1 MTKKP
6 NAVEKLLET
15 KIRDFPTNFY
25 GSFDVGDYHVSLDFT
40 EGDQPQVLIRLR
52 REGLG
57 KNSEL
62 DMRDPDPDLTIS
74 QILDKAKELI
84 ESFVRKQ

>member
-1 MTKKP
+1 MAKKQ
-6 NAVEKLLET
+6 NAVEKLLEM

-40 EGDQPQVLIRLR
+40 EGDQPQVLIRYR

-57 KNSEL
+57 KNTEL
-62 DMRDPDPDLTIS
+62 DIRDPDPELTIS
-74 QILDKAKELI
+74 QILDKAKELF
-84 ESFVRKQ
+84 ENFVRKQ